1 MAALAWVE
9 VLDRRGHV
17 RARHRVDASPALI
30 GRGYGCD
37 VLIDDPWVSP
47 IHARIFRELDGS
59 LSVEDAGSE
68 NGLFTLDGT
77 PLTSHRVGQGVTLR
91 AGHALLRIVPADAP
105 IAATLGAG
113 VAAPEAGGWERP
125 WLGPAL
131 GVLASLWYAVDRL
144 LSDADVHRGSALVGD
159 AFTVVLALA
168 CWAGVWALITR
179 AASQRARFTA
189 HLAIASLA
197 VIAGIVIMAL
207 SEYAAFLA
215 PGTPAVE
222 GIVGSLLIVTG
233 AVLLFGHLMIA
244 TSLPVARALA
254 ISVAV
259 IFGLTAL
266 GAIAASDD
274 DHGRLMPQFAAEL
287 KPLRAG
293 VIPAQDTTEFYGGI
307 VELKREVDSLA
318 ALRR

>member
-68 NGLFTLDGT
+68 NGLFTLEGG
-77 PLTSHRVGQGVTLR
+77 PVSSLRVGQGVTLR
-91 AGHALLRIVPADAP
+91 AGRALLRIVPADAP
-105 IAATLGAG
+105 VAPTLGAH
-113 VAAPEAGGWERP
+113 VAAPETRGWERP

-131 GVLASLWYAVDRL
+131 AILAGGWYAVNEL
-144 LSDADVHRGSALVGD
+144 LSDAGVHRGSELVGD
-159 AFTVVLALA
+159 AFNVLIALA
-168 CWAGVWALITR
+168 CWAGIWALITR
-179 AASQRARFTA
+179 ATSHRARFTA
-189 HLAIASLA
+189 HLGVAALA
-197 VIAGIVIMAL
+197 VIAGIVVMAL

-215 PGTPAVE
+215 PGIPAIE
-222 GIVGSLLIVTG
+222 GVIGSLLIVTG
-233 AVLLFGHLMIA
+233 AALLFGHLMIA
-244 TSLPVARALA
+244 TALPVARALA

-259 IFGLTAL
+259 VFGITAL
-266 GAIAASDD
+266 GAIAASGDD
-274 DHGRLMPQFAAEL
+274 EGNAMPVFASEL
-287 KPLRAG
+287 KPLRTG
-293 VIPAQDTTEFYGGI
+293 VIPAQDTTAFYEGL
-307 VELKREVDSLA
+307 VDLKREVDSLA
-318 ALRR
+318 TLDP